1 LYNSLHYNNGK
12 KIAAVGLI
20 WRTYVEAE
28 KQLKTVMIF
37 FLAFAALFKP
47 LANAELKQ
55 SAQAQTLAPGY
66 GELKFTAPISGT
78 YKLPVLGQASD
89 GDVLDSE
96 GRATSLHTLMGNPDK
111 VVLLS
116 FIYATCSD
124 INGCPLAT
132 AVFHKIKNRLAKEP
146 ELASRL
152 QLITL
157 SFNPEH
163 DTPEQMKAYGATLQ
177 SKGVEWR
184 FLTTRSEQE
193 LQPILKAY
201 KQTAEKIYD
210 AKGKF
215 TNTFSHNLRVYLID
229 QDKQLR
235 NIYNTEL
242 LHPDTLISD
251 IKTLLQPEAKLTQPT
266 TSNLDKSAL
275 YSAGDNKLS
284 YENKGYQTN
293 SIALTRRT
301 GKPADLLL
309 TIKQAPLGLPP
320 VPIPDNNPITAEK
333 ISLGRKLFYDRR
345 LSINN
350 TFSCAMCHVPE
361 QGFTSNEMATAV
373 GVEGRTVRRNSPTLY
388 NVAYMQSLFHD
399 SRESTLEQQVWGPLL
414 AHNEMANPS
423 IGYVIDKIKSNT
435 DYVGLFEK
443 VFDEPPGMET
453 IGMAIASYQR
463 TLNSANSPFDRWH
476 FGKDENALDTK
487 AQRGFQLFIGKAQCS
502 QCHTIKGDSNKSF
515 DKLRTNGDGLIPFV
529 VSLSNHERNQL
540 VQKPIN
546 KEYALFTDNK
556 LHNTGIGY
564 ADAMTDK
571 TANPSQRIQVSPG
584 IYVDVA
590 SDVIA
595 SVAEPKA
602 NDLGR
607 YEVTQ
612 NPQDRWRYKTPS
624 LRNVQLTAPY
634 MHNGSIAN
642 LREVVEFYN
651 RGGIANENLD
661 PFIKPLH
668 LSSQEVDDLTA
679 FLGTLTGDNVEELV
693 GDAFAAPVGESK

>member
-1 LYNSLHYNNGK
+1 MLSVDL
-12 KIAAVGLI
+12 
-20 WRTYVEAE
+20 WRTYLEAG
-28 KQLKTVMIF
+28 KLLKTYKTF
-37 FLAFAALFKP
+37 FLVFIAFAMP
-47 LANAELKQ
+47 LALAETKQ
-55 SAQAQTLAPGY
+55 STQPQPLAPGY
-66 GELKFTAPISGT
+66 SDLTFTAPIPGT
-78 YKLPVLGQASD
+78 YRLPILGQASN
-89 GDVLDSE
+89 GNVLDSE
-96 GRATSLHTLMGNPDK
+96 GRETSLHKLMGNADYPDK

-132 AVFHKIKNRLAKEP
+132 AVFHKIKNRLEKAP
-146 ELASRL
+146 ELANHLR
-152 QLITL
+152 LITL

-163 DTPEQMKAYGATLQ
+163 DTPERMKEYGATLQ
-177 SKGVEWR
+177 GKGVEWH

-193 LQPILKAY
+193 LQPILKNY

-229 QDKQLR
+229 QHKQLR

-251 IKTLLQPEAKLTQPT
+251 IKTLLQPEAKLAEP
-266 TSNLDKSAL
+266 TSNNPDKSAL

-293 SIALTRRT
+293 SIALTQRT
-301 GKPADLLL
+301 GQAADLLL
-309 TIKQAPLGLPP
+309 TITQPPLGLPP
-320 VPIPDNNPITAEK
+320 VPMPENNPITAEK

-350 TFSCAMCHVPE
+350 TFSCAMCHIPE
-361 QGFTSNEMATAV
+361 QGFTSNEMAAAV

-399 SRESTLEQQVWGPLL
+399 SRESTLEQQVWSPLL
-414 AHNEMANPS
+414 AHKEMANPS
-423 IGYVIDKIKSNT
+423 IGTVIDRIKSSP
-435 DYVGLFEK
+435 DYEGLFEK
-443 VFDEPPGMET
+443 AFGKTPGMET
-453 IGMAIASYQR
+453 IGMAIASYER
-463 TLNSANSPFDRWH
+463 TLNSANSPFDRWYY
-476 FGKDENALDTK
+476 GKDSKTLSAK
-487 AQRGFQLFIGKAQCS
+487 AQHGFQLFTGKAQCS
-502 QCHTIKGDSNKSF
+502 QCHTI
-515 DKLRTNGDGLIPFV
+515 
-529 VSLSNHERNQL
+529 
-540 VQKPIN
+540 N
-546 KEYALFTDNK
+546 KEYALFTDNN

-571 TANPSQRIQVSPG
+571 SSNPTRRVQVSPG
-584 IYVDVA
+584 VYVDVA
-590 SDVIA
+590 SKVIG

-612 NPQDRWRYKTPS
+612 KPQDRWRYKTPS
-624 LRNVQLTAPY
+624 LRNVKLTAPY
-634 MHNGSIAN
+634 MHNGSIAS

-661 PFIKPLH
+661 PLLKPLH
-668 LSSQEVDDLTA
+668 LTSTEIEDLTA
-679 FLGTLTGDNVEELV
+679 FLESLTGNNTEELIS
-693 GDAFAAPVGESK
+693 DAFAAPVGDRD

>member
-37 FLAFAALFKP
+37 FLAFAALFKS

-55 SAQAQTLAPGY
+55 SEQAQTLAPGY
-66 GELKFTAPISGT
+66 GELKFTAPMPGT

-132 AVFHKIKNRLAKEP
+132 AVFHKIKNRLEKEP

-152 QLITL
+152 RLITL

-163 DTPEQMKAYGATLQ
+163 DTPERMKAYGASLQ
-177 SKGVEWR
+177 GKGVEWH
-184 FLTTRSEQE
+184 FLTTQSEKE
-193 LQPILKAY
+193 LLPILKAY

-210 AKGKF
+210 ANGKF

-229 QDKQLR
+229 PHKQLR

-251 IKTLLQPEAKLTQPT
+251 IKTLLQPEAKTAV
-266 TSNLDKSAL
+266 SAASKFDKSAL
-275 YSAGDNKLS
+275 YNAGDNKS
-284 YENKGYQTN
+284 RYENKSYQTN

-320 VPIPDNNPITAEK
+320 VPIPDNNPVTAEK

-373 GVEGRTVRRNSPTLY
+373 GVEGRTVKRNSPTLY

-399 SRESTLEQQVWGPLL
+399 SRESTLEQQVWRPLL

-423 IGYVIDKIKSNT
+423 IGYVIDKIKSNA
-435 DYVGLFEK
+435 DYAGLFEK
-443 VFDEPPGMET
+443 AFDKPSGIET
-453 IGMAIASYQR
+453 IGMAIASYER
-463 TLNSANSPFDRWH
+463 ALNSANSPFDRWY
-476 FGKDENALDTK
+476 FGKDEK
-487 AQRGFQLFIGKAQCS
+487 AINSQAKRGFSLFTGKAGCN
-502 QCHTIKGDSNKSF
+502 QCHTVD
-515 DKLRTNGDGLIPFV
+515 
-529 VSLSNHERNQL
+529 
-540 VQKPIN
+540 
-546 KEYALFTDNK
+546 KEYALFTDNN

-571 TANPSQRIQVSPG
+571 TAKPSQRVQVSPG

-590 SDVIA
+590 SEIID

-607 YEVTQ
+607 YEITQ

-624 LRNVQLTAPY
+624 LRNVKLSAPY
-634 MHNGSIAN
+634 MHNGSIAS
-642 LREVVEFYN
+642 LREIVEFYN

-661 PFIKPLH
+661 PLIKPLH
-668 LSSQEVDDLTA
+668 FTDTEIADLAA
-679 FLGTLTGDNVEELV
+679 FLETLTGDNVDELV
-693 GDAFAAPVGESK
+693 SDAFAVPVGDKE

>member
-1 LYNSLHYNNGK
+1 LEFIWQTYLEAGK
-12 KIAAVGLI
+12 L
-20 WRTYVEAE
+20 
-28 KQLKTVMIF
+28 LKTYMTF
-37 FLAFAALFKP
+37 FLVLTAFALP
-47 LANAELKQ
+47 RVNAETKQ
-55 SAQAQTLAPGY
+55 SAQPQILAPGY
-66 GELKFTAPISGT
+66 GDLGFTAPIPGT
-78 YKLPVLGQASD
+78 YKLPLLGQASD

-96 GRATSLHTLMGNPDK
+96 GRTTTLHRLMSDVNHPDK

-132 AVFHKIKNRLAKEP
+132 AVFHKIKNRLEKEP
-146 ELASRL
+146 ELASHLR
-152 QLITL
+152 LITL

-163 DTPEQMKAYGATLQ
+163 DTPQRMKEYGATLQ
-177 SKGVEWR
+177 SKDMEWL
-184 FLTTRSEQE
+184 FLTTCSETE

-251 IKTLLQPEAKLTQPT
+251 IKTLLQPEAKLTKPT

-284 YENKGYQTN
+284 YENKHYQTN
-293 SIALTRRT
+293 SIALTRRM
-301 GKPADLLL
+301 GKPADLLK

-320 VPIPDNNPITAEK
+320 VPVPDNNPITAEK
-333 ISLGRKLFYDRR
+333 INLGRKLFYDRR

-350 TFSCAMCHVPE
+350 TFSCAMCHIPE
-361 QGFTSNEMATAV
+361 QGFTNNEMATAV

-388 NVAYMQSLFHD
+388 NVAYVQTLFHD
-399 SRESTLEQQVWGPLL
+399 SRENTLEQQVWSPLL

-423 IGYVIDKIKSNT
+423 IGYVIDDIKDSP
-435 DYVGLFEK
+435 DYAGLFEK
-443 VFDEPPGMET
+443 AFDKPPSMET
-453 IGMAIASYQR
+453 IGMAIASYER
-463 TLNSANSPFDRWH
+463 TLNSANSPFDRWY
-476 FGKDENALDTK
+476 FGKDKDALDAK
-487 AQRGFQLFIGKAQCS
+487 AQRGFQLFTGKAQCS
-502 QCHTIKGDSNKSF
+502 QCHTD
-515 DKLRTNGDGLIPFV
+515 
-529 VSLSNHERNQL
+529 
-540 VQKPIN
+540 N
-546 KEYALFTDNK
+546 KEYALFTDNN

-571 TANPSQRIQVSPG
+571 TANPLQRVQISPG
-584 IYVDVA
+584 VYVDVA
-590 SDVIA
+590 SVTIN

-612 NPQDRWRYKTPS
+612 NSQDRWRYKTPS

-634 MHNGSIAN
+634 MHNGSLAT

-651 RGGIANENLD
+651 RGGIPNENLD
-661 PFIKPLH
+661 PLIKPLH
-668 LSSQEVDDLTA
+668 LTSTETDDLTA
-679 FLGTLTGDNVEELV
+679 FLEALTGDNVEELV
-693 GDAFAAPVGESK
+693 SDAFAVPVGDSE

>member
-1 LYNSLHYNNGK
+1 
-12 KIAAVGLI
+12 
-20 WRTYVEAE
+20 
-28 KQLKTVMIF
+28 MIF
-37 FLAFAALFKP
+37 FLAFAALFKS
-47 LANAELKQ
+47 LANAELKP
-55 SAQAQTLAPGY
+55 SAQPQTLAPGY
-66 GELKFTAPISGT
+66 GELKFTTPISGT

-116 FIYATCSD
+116 FIYSTCSD

-132 AVFHKIKNRLAKEP
+132 AVFHKIKNRLEKEP
-146 ELASRL
+146 DLASRL
-152 QLITL
+152 RLITL

-163 DTPEQMKAYGATLQ
+163 DTSERMKAYGATLEG
-177 SKGVEWR
+177 KGVEWL
-184 FLTTRSEQE
+184 FLTTKSEKE

-201 KQTAEKIYD
+201 KQTTEKIYD

-215 TNTFSHNLRVYLID
+215 TNTYNHNLRVYLID
-229 QDKQLR
+229 QHKQLR

-242 LHPDTLISD
+242 LHSDTLISD
-251 IKTLLQPEAKLTQPT
+251 IKTLLQPEAKISQSTPN
-266 TSNLDKSAL
+266 NLDKSTL
-275 YSAGDNKLS
+275 YGAGDNKLD
-284 YENKGYQTN
+284 YQNKDYQTN
-293 SIALTRRT
+293 SIALARRK
-301 GKPADLLL
+301 GQPADLQK
-309 TIKQAPLGLPP
+309 TTTQAPLGLPSVP
-320 VPIPDNNPITAEK
+320 VPEDSPITVEK

-350 TFSCAMCHVPE
+350 TFSCGVCHIPE

-388 NVAYMQSLFHD
+388 NVAYMKSLFHD
-399 SRESTLEQQVWGPLL
+399 SRENTLEQQVWGPLL

-423 IGYVIDKIKSNT
+423 IGYVIDKVKDST
-435 DYVGLFEK
+435 DYDGLFEK
-443 VFDEPPGMET
+443 TFGKPPGMET
-453 IGMAIASYQR
+453 IGMAIASYER
-463 TLNSANSPFDRWH
+463 ALNSANSPFDRWYY
-476 FGKDENALDTK
+476 GNDSKVLTAN
-487 AQRGFQLFIGKAQCS
+487 AQRGLQLFTGKAGCS
-502 QCHTIKGDSNKSF
+502 QCHT
-515 DKLRTNGDGLIPFV
+515 
-529 VSLSNHERNQL
+529 
-540 VQKPIN
+540 IN

-556 LHNTGIGY
+556 LHNTGLGY

-571 TANPSQRIQVSPG
+571 TTKPAQRVQVSPG
-584 IYVDVA
+584 VYVDVA
-590 SDVIA
+590 PEIIA

-612 NPQDRWRYKTPS
+612 NPQDLWRYKTPS

-634 MHNGSIAN
+634 MHSGSITS

-661 PFIKPLH
+661 PLIKPLH
-668 LSSQEVDDLTA
+668 LTSTEIDDLTV
-679 FLGTLTGDNVEELV
+679 FLESLTGDNTEELIS
-693 GDAFAAPVGESK
+693 DAFAAPIGDRDK